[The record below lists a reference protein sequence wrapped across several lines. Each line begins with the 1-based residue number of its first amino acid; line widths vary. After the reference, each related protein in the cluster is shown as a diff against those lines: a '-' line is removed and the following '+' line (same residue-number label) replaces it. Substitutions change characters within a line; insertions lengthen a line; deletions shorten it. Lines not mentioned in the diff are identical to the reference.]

1 MEQNPSHPASQEPG
15 YSKILKTCEVARDT
29 GLEYAWVDTCC
40 IDKSSSAELSEAI
53 NSMFQW
59 YQVAKVCFV
68 YLSDLPPTS
77 SLNNRMS
84 RCKWFTRGWCLQ
96 ELIAPHNVRFYNC
109 RWDFIGSK
117 LDANLLELVSRIS
130 RIDEAVLADTSILP
144 TLSVAKKMSW
154 AAHRETTKPEDIAY
168 CLLGIFDVNMP
179 LLYGEG
185 PKAFMRLQEEII
197 KRSNDLSIFA
207 WGHPDTT
214 QPQRREGRLAR
225 PVEEGEH
232 VNSSPVTQTACCD
245 LFAES
250 PSNFSNCGDLVLQT
264 RAAQRNFAFSVT
276 NNGVFLSQMKLRVN
290 FESSCYVLP
299 LLCYEKSSPLDGTYL
314 ALKKVGPD
322 LFVRLKNCH
331 WENLFRWNQ
340 RVSGYVVAKITP
352 ETKAFVENCH
362 VESVQL
368 RSPLCSNVLLHA
380 SILEI
385 SPQEM
390 WDPSNLTFLHDDDHP
405 FSGHVKLDG
414 TLLRRA
420 LIGSAAQ
427 GWDDIYL
434 AWGPGLNVA
443 DSSEPNHI
451 RETLWVSLCWA
462 GDWEEYSSLR
472 EQSRFET
479 DNIRRGSEVIEAEVV
494 SIGDL
499 GSEYFRINIK
509 GHSTQ

>member
-1 MEQNPSHPASQEPG
+1 M
-15 YSKILKTCEVARDT
+15 
-29 GLEYAWVDTCC
+29 
-40 IDKSSSAELSEAI
+40 
-53 NSMFQW
+53 
-59 YQVAKVCFV
+59 AK
-68 YLSDLPPTS
+68 D
-77 SLNNRMS
+77 
-84 RCKWFTRGWCLQ
+84 
-96 ELIAPHNVRFYNC
+96 
-109 RWDFIGSK
+109 
-117 LDANLLELVSRIS
+117 
-130 RIDEAVLADTSILP
+130 
-144 TLSVAKKMSW
+144 
-154 AAHRETTKPEDIAY
+154 
-168 CLLGIFDVNMP
+168 
-179 LLYGEG
+179 

-207 WGHPDTT
+207 WGHPETT
-214 QPQRREGRLAR
+214 QPQRREGSLAR
-225 PVEEGEH
+225 PVEEEEH

-250 PSNFSNCGDLVLQT
+250 SRNFSNCGDLVLQT
-264 RAAQRNFAFSVT
+264 RPAQRNFAFSVT
-276 NNGVFLSQMKLRVN
+276 NNGVSLSQMKLRVN
-290 FESSCYVLP
+290 FENSCYVLP
-299 LLCYEKSSPLDGTYL
+299 LLCYEKRSPLDGTYL

-340 RVSGYVVAKITP
+340 RVSGYVVTKITP

-390 WDPSNLTFLHDDDHP
+390 WDPSNLTFFYDDDHR
-405 FSGHVKLDG
+405 FSGYVKLDG
-414 TLLRRA
+414 TMLRRA
-420 LIGSAAQ
+420 LIGSAAP

-434 AWGPGLNVA
+434 AWGLGLNVT

-472 EQSRFET
+472 VQSLFET

-509 GHSTQ
+509 GRSTQ